1 MSSMQKHNTPVVAPT
16 WQLLCKS
23 IFSGFHKLE
32 RALVRHQW
40 QPVSPKFHFCN
51 ITPLKTEIKPKN
63 IVNFEKPSM
72 QKHNTPVV
80 APTWQ
85 LLCKSIFSG
94 FAALKL
100 RTMYSLPSWEIRQI
114 SAASYIT
121 SGQTIIIVQH
131 KTTATMGSINFWN
144 FNCGCHWRF
153 LFALCEN

>member
-1 MSSMQKHNTPVVAPT
+1 MIQIK
-16 WQLLCKS
+16 LLSTLKPLNAKIKQTTS
-23 IFSGFHKLE
+23 NLK
-32 RALVRHQW
+32 
-40 QPVSPKFHFCN
+40 KFLR
-51 ITPLKTEIKPKN
+51 TL
-63 IVNFEKPSM
+63 KPSM

-100 RTMYSLPSWEIRQI
+100 RTMYSLASWEIRQI

-131 KTTATMGSINFWN
+131 KTTEYYEIKLFMEKH
-144 FNCGCHWRF
+144 FNQVLLYLNIKKFRYKTQK
-153 LFALCEN
+153 LK